1 MKCYTWKF
9 GKVTHGIEIETDP
22 SLGLII
28 SLGEDGRGEG
38 RYHEKVEL
46 CRKSPPEIEP
56 EIEKGRIYDVY
67 NGLIYNVYNGLIYN
81 AHPVEIVAN
90 LKRNRHYYMLVKPDN
105 CQDPRILVRIN
116 TGWIFASGTHGRWKT
131 IAGAPED
138 LVLGY
143 GARDIV
149 IQRKATWYDGL
160 VLLAPGDA
168 VYIIPEGASERE
180 RYVVSC
186 NENGIQD
193 MLFSDYRRQADVVKE
208 TFI

>member
-46 CRKSPPEIEP
+46 CRKSPPEIE
-56 EIEKGRIYDVY
+56 K
-67 NGLIYNVYNGLIYN
+67 GLIYN
-81 AHPVEIVAN
+81 AHPVEIVTN
-90 LKRNRHYYMLVKPDN
+90 LKMQYAYYYMLAKPDN

-116 TGWIFASGTHGRWKT
+116 TKWIFTRGTHGRWKT
-131 IAGAPED
+131 IAGAPKD
-138 LVLGY
+138 LMLGY

-149 IQRKATWYDGL
+149 IQRQATWAEGL

-168 VYIIPEGASERE
+168 VCITPEGGHRTED
-180 RYVVSC
+180 YVVAC
-186 NENGIQD
+186 NERGIQN
-193 MLFSDYRRQADVVKE
+193 MSLKQLIESMQ
-208 TFI
+208 T